1 LLYSFEFDILEG
13 ERGKEGGERGKKGGV
28 GGETG
33 GNERRRS
40 LSTLNILTVEFFSKC
55 LLLC

>member
-1 LLYSFEFDILEG
+1 MEG

-40 LSTLNILTVEFFSKC
+40 LSTLNILTVEFLVNAFYCVRFCFIASF
-55 LLLC
+55 